1 MSALN
6 IILWIA
12 GAVLLTVAVLRVRQ
26 PYGRMTELERLAD
39 NARRYEG
46 WRGGR
51 AGHDGGVTG
60 ADVMRQMLRRQVLLW
75 AAVGVAGVVLLIA
88 GFAVR

>member
-6 IILWIA
+6 VILWVA

-39 NARRYEG
+39 NAR
-46 WRGGR
+46 
-51 AGHDGGVTG
+51 
-60 ADVMRQMLRRQVLLW
+60 LRRRSGPCVD
-75 AAVGVAGVVLLIA
+75 ACSVGE
-88 GFAVR
+88 R